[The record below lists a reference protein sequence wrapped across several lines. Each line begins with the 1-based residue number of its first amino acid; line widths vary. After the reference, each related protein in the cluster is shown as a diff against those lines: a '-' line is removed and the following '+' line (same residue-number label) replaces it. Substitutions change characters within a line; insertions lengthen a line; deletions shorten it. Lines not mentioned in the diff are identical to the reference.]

1 MEKFLEWLKE
11 EAAPS
16 VWAKGVNLSRAP
28 GSFEKLPGQ
37 AGSPELKFKVQTPE
51 RILAFQVT
59 LWTVEQDA
67 HCDCGSK
74 FEPCHHI
81 IGAAMALSAGRIPEG
96 AAPPKADGVRIT
108 YHWEYRSG
116 EGGAPGKIRFLR
128 SLETGGKKEQL
139 RDSLV
144 ALIGGIRSGRIR
156 MPLPS
161 TTQNDLAIDS
171 LYSSGT
177 PTWRELLQR
186 VSELPPLPILGHP
199 GLETLSVDAR
209 VRRPRLLIRD
219 SGAEDLV
226 LLPEGDSDPFEE
238 LLEGN
243 LRIRNGVLSLG
254 SPGIQLREQRISGS
268 LIRQWTLG
276 ELPDLRERFEIRLE
290 TSRIP
295 EVRDGEPVLRLI
307 YEPWNENEASVT
319 ARIEYPDPEKG
330 VILKPDPSKE
340 LELSRRIRRDMNL
353 VAGEPKRVGMEEL
366 LRIRDHLPPEQLS
379 DWDRKLGV
387 MLERI
392 TGAGV
397 ESTLEHRDL
406 LIRLLDKRKSER
418 TPKGMI
424 DHLLRSL
431 PEAAPLPLLRPGAV
445 PEMLFPVLRPYQ
457 KSGVAWLKDR
467 AGTLGCALLADD
479 MGLGK
484 TLQTLASL
492 EGRTLVVLPRSL
504 LGNWKQEAA
513 RFRPDLLLRVY
524 HGPGRKLDPESRLI
538 LTTYSI
544 LKLDAEILCR
554 EEWDQV
560 VLDEA
565 HLIRNPETR
574 AAIAASRLQARF
586 RIALTGTPIQNRL
599 RDLHSL
605 MNFLAPG
612 VFDSEE
618 ELTPRAIAPFLL
630 RRTKDEVLTELPPKT
645 LIDHSVPLDAGEKG
659 LHDALLNTARQELLD
674 RLGAGETLS
683 PLGFFESLL
692 RARQACCHP
701 GLVDSSKKTASS
713 SKVGAILDLT
723 RELLSE
729 GHSVLLYSQWT
740 SFLDLI
746 EKPLRN
752 EAPCFRL
759 DGSTRDREG
768 EVERFQ
774 TGGKPAVFLL
784 SLQAGGVGLNL
795 TRASHVVF
803 CDPWWNPFVEV
814 QAEDRAYRMGQEK
827 PVTIHRLIAENTIEE
842 RIRALQLEKLRL
854 GSTLVLPSELKAI
867 LQDFQPL
874 QGDPDAL

>member
-11 EAAPS
+11 EASPA
-16 VWAKGVNLSRAP
+16 VWARGVNLSRAP
-28 GSFEKLPGQ
+28 GSFEQLPVP

-59 LWTVEQDA
+59 LWTLEQDA

-81 IGAAMALSAGRIPEG
+81 IGAALALSSGRLSDGTKSSKP
-96 AAPPKADGVRIT
+96 DGVRIV
-108 YHWEYRSG
+108 YHWEYGPG
-116 EGGAPGKIRFLR
+116 EGTAPGEIRFLR
-128 SLETGGKKEQL
+128 SLETEGKKEPL
-139 RDSLV
+139 RGSLV

-156 MPLPS
+156 MPLPA
-161 TTQNDLAIDS
+161 TTQTDLAIDS
-171 LYSSGT
+171 LYSKGT
-177 PTWRELLQR
+177 PTWRELLHR
-186 VSELPPLPILGHP
+186 VSELPPLPIEGHP
-199 GLETLSVDAR
+199 TLETLTVDAR
-209 VRRPRLLIRD
+209 ASRPLLQILD
-219 SGAEDLV
+219 AGAQDILIQPEGAERTT
-226 LLPEGDSDPFEE
+226 EE
-238 LLEGN
+238 RLGGE

-254 SPGIQLREQRISGS
+254 NPSA
-268 LIRQWTLG
+268 LIRERRIPGSRIAQWTLE

-295 EVRDGEPVLRLI
+295 EVREGEPVLRLI
-307 YEPWNENEASVT
+307 LEPWSESEASVT
-319 ARIEYPDPEKG
+319 ARIEYPDPGRG
-330 VILKPDPSKE
+330 VVLRPDPAKE
-340 LELSRRIRRDMNL
+340 LELARHLRRDLNL

-366 LRIRDHLPPEQLS
+366 LRIRERVPPDQLP
-379 DWDRKLGV
+379 DWNRKLGL
-387 MLERI
+387 MLTQV
-392 TGAGV
+392 TGAGL
-397 ESTLEHRDL
+397 ESALEHRDL
-406 LIRLLDKRKSER
+406 LIRLLDKKKVER
-418 TPKGMI
+418 GPKGMI

-431 PEAAPLPLLRPGAV
+431 PEGTPLPPLLPGAV
-445 PEMLFPVLRPYQ
+445 PAALLPVLRPYQ

-504 LGNWKQEAA
+504 LGNWKREAM
-513 RFRPDLLLRVY
+513 RFRPDLALLVY
-524 HGPGRKLDPESRLI
+524 HGPARTLNGDARLI

-599 RDLHSL
+599 RDLLSL

-612 VFDSEE
+612 MFESEE

-645 LIDHSVPLDAGEKG
+645 LIDHSVPLDAEEKG
-659 LHDALLNTARQELLD
+659 LHDALLNTARQELLE
-674 RLGAGETLS
+674 RLGAGESLS

-692 RARQACCHP
+692 RARQACAHP
-701 GLVDSSKKTASS
+701 GLVDPSKKNGTS
-713 SKVGAILDLT
+713 SKVEAILALT

-746 EKPLRN
+746 EKPIRN

-774 TGGKPAVFLL
+774 TGGRAAVFLL

-795 TRASHVVF
+795 TRASHVIF

-842 RIRALQLEKLRL
+842 RIRGLQLEKLRL
-854 GSTLVLPSELKAI
+854 GSTLVEPSEMKAI